1 MSSGT
6 IVQPYAARQVAGAAS
21 DKVMDRIKALGL
33 SPRQLELNELWAWYR
48 CQNYDAR
55 RIDWDGKQR
64 TVGLD
69 REVIAS
75 AGYIPPGF
83 YDAAGSASPLPL
95 KFRRPSSPYALA
107 KVIVDRFTGLLFSER
122 RHPQIRCEGDDD
134 TEDFMAALAEA
145 GRLWPMMI
153 LARTYGGAMGSV
165 ALGFQFVNGKPV
177 FEVHDPRWIIPD
189 FKDRLELKLRSIE
202 KRYQYPVEKKD
213 EQGRWVETPYWY
225 RRTID
230 ENSDV
235 LFEPVEVPEDGSEP
249 DWKEQAR
256 VDHQL
261 GFCPVVWIQNL
272 PVQDSVDG
280 DPDCH
285 GIYDVIESIDTL
297 ISQGNR
303 GIIANCDPTTVI
315 SSDAQMSEVAKGS
328 SNAIKVPAGSTV
340 TYLELQGSGPKTAF
354 EAADKLRAYALEVAQ
369 CVLDHPDV
377 ANRTA
382 TEIERVY
389 SSMLAKADILREQY
403 GQRGVL
409 VVMDMAVQAARK
421 LVPRSSNGSIQ
432 RQTIVLP
439 PRLEPQE
446 NGEPPKP
453 VPRKLG
459 PGNASVELQWGAYFP
474 PSLADTAAAVTAA
487 AKAKDSGLIDREHAA
502 NFVASDF
509 RVEKVPEMLAK
520 IEKEKQEEQAR
531 VEQSFMPPG
540 GGWGQE
546 Q

>member
-6 IVQPYAARQVAGAAS
+6 VVQPYAGRQVAGAAS
-21 DKVMDRIKALGL
+21 AQIIDRIKALGL

-48 CQNYDAR
+48 CQNYDTR
-55 RIDWDGKQR
+55 KVDWDGKPR
-64 TVGLD
+64 TTGLD
-69 REVIAS
+69 REAIAT

-83 YDAAGSASPLPL
+83 YDAGASTFPL
-95 KFRRPSSPYALA
+95 KFRRPSAPYPLA
-107 KVIVDRFTGLLFSER
+107 KVVVDRFTGLLFSER
-122 RHPQIRCEGDDD
+122 RHPQVRCEGDPD
-134 TEDFMAALAEA
+134 TEDYMAALAEA
-145 GRLWPMMI
+145 GRLWPQMI

-165 ALGFQFVNGKPV
+165 AVGFQFVDGKPV
-177 FEVHDPRWIIPD
+177 FEVHDPRWLIPD
-189 FKDRLELKLRSIE
+189 FKDRLKLELRRVE

-213 EQGRWVETPYWY
+213 DQGRWVEVPHWY
-225 RRTID
+225 RRAID
-230 ENSDV
+230 ESSDV
-235 LFEPVEVPEDGSEP
+235 LYEPVEVPEDGSEP

-256 VDHQL
+256 VDHRL

-285 GIYDVIESIDTL
+285 GIYDMIESIDTL
-297 ISQGNR
+297 VSQANR
-303 GIIANCDPTTVI
+303 GITANCDPTLGLIT
-315 SSDAQMSEVAKGS
+315 DAQMAEIQKGSNNAIKLPKGS
-328 SNAIKVPAGSTV
+328 SMQ
-340 TYLELQGSGPKTAF
+340 YLEINGAGPKAAF

-369 CVLDHPDV
+369 CVLDHPDI

-389 SSMLAKADILREQY
+389 SSMLAKADVLREQY

-409 VVMDMAVQAARK
+409 VVLDMAVRAVRK
-421 LVPRSSNGSIQ
+421 LAPRKQNGNIE
-432 RQTIVLP
+432 RQAVTLP
-439 PRLEPQE
+439 PRLEAQAD
-446 NGEPPKP
+446 GKPPKP

-459 PGNASVELQWGAYFP
+459 PGNAVAQLQWGAYFP
-474 PSLADTAAAVTAA
+474 PSLKDTSDAVMAA
-487 AKAKDSGLIDREHAA
+487 AKAKEAGLIDRDHATK
-502 NFVASDF
+502 FVASDF

-540 GGWGQE
+540 GADQRW
-546 Q
+546 